1 MIIATTDL
9 IYGKNCEPLG
19 LVSGNIVQSTNL
31 VKDFGAGLKSLV
43 GGELKAYTQMMIE
56 ARASAEQ
63 RMIEEAQRLGADAI
77 VGMRYMSAAITP
89 QAAEVLAYGTA
100 VKFV

>member
-77 VGMRYMSAAITP
+77 VGMRYMSASITP
-89 QAAEVLAYGTA
+89 
-100 VKFV
+100 

>member
-63 RMIEEAQRLGADAI
+63 RMVEEAQRRGAGAI
-77 VGMRYMSAAITP
+77 VGMRYMSGSITP

>member
-43 GGELKAYTQMMIE
+43 GGELT
-56 ARASAEQ
+56 
-63 RMIEEAQRLGADAI
+63 
-77 VGMRYMSAAITP
+77 
-89 QAAEVLAYGTA
+89 
-100 VKFV
+100 

>member
-77 VGMRYMSAAITP
+77 VGMRYMSA
-89 QAAEVLAYGTA
+89 
-100 VKFV
+100 

>member
-63 RMIEEAQRLGADAI
+63 RMIEEAQRLGADAV
-77 VGMRYMSAAITP
+77 VGMRYMSASITP